1 MTLVTVLSIVVVV
14 SVYAVLVGTFTGGEV
29 TVGGTGA
36 GNVMYSYDNADP
48 WTSTLDNA
56 SATWYSRVELATG
69 GYSGAVT
76 ITWHLEQETDTNIW
90 NNVPS
95 ASASTSI
102 VLNGSGGNIYATSD
116 GAFGPSNHN
125 WGSNVAGGGTYR
137 VIADIESV

>member
-1 MTLVTVLSIVVVV
+1 VTVLSIVVVV

-69 GYSGAVT
+69 GYTGPVSITWQLQKKVSGWTDVSGATTTTSLTLTASQQTIYVT
-76 ITWHLEQETDTNIW
+76 SNGLISG
-90 NNVPS
+90 NNDWGANV
-95 ASASTSI
+95 T
-102 VLNGSGGNIYATSD
+102 GSGG
-116 GAFGPSNHN
+116 
-125 WGSNVAGGGTYR
+125 YR
-137 VIADIESV
+137 VMAYVNSA